1 MRYFTLILIALFPAF
16 CFAGEE
22 DSTFA
27 RKIFDEALT
36 KGRCYEMLD
45 VLCND
50 IGARLS
56 GSPEA
61 ARAVEWGKREM
72 EKHGFDRVFLQEVM
86 VPHWIRGDVE
96 KGVIYTS
103 DGKEN
108 RKVPICALGGSIST
122 PEGGIKAEVVEVH
135 GFDELKALGK
145 TGINGKI
152 VFFNRPMDP
161 KLIITGPAYGGA
173 VNQRHKGAAES
184 VKYGALGVIVR
195 SMTLALDDVPHT
207 GSMKYDSAGVKIPA
221 AAISTKGADYLSV
234 LLKTDPNAMFHLELS
249 CQTLPDEKS
258 FNVIGEIKGSEKPE
272 EIILVGGHLDSW
284 DLGHGAHD
292 DGAGCVQAI
301 EALRLF
307 KALNIKPKRTI
318 RAVLFM
324 NEENGLRGGKKYA
337 ELAKKNGENHIAAIE
352 SDAGGFTPRG
362 FGISA
367 NASDIEKVQRW
378 NHIFEDYDLLRIE
391 KGWGGADITPLK
403 EQGTVLIGYR
413 PDSQRYFDYHHSS
426 IDTFDKVNKR
436 ELELGAASIATLLY
450 FISEYGL

>member
-1 MRYFTLILIALFPAF
+1 MRYFTLILIALFPAL

-61 ARAVEWGKREM
+61 AKAVEWGKMEM

-86 VPHWIRGDVE
+86 VPHWVRGDVE

-103 DGKEN
+103 DGKKN
-108 RKVPICALGGSIST
+108 RDVPICALGGSIGT
-122 PEGGIKAEVVEVH
+122 PEGGIKAEVIEVN
-135 GFDELKALGK
+135 GLEELKELGEA
-145 TGINGKI
+145 IISGKI

-161 KLIITGPAYGGA
+161 RLISTGSAYGGA

-184 VKYGALGVIVR
+184 AKYGAIGVVVR

-207 GSMKYDSAGVKIPA
+207 GAMKYDSAGVKIPA
-221 AAISTKGADYLSV
+221 AAISTKGAEYLSV
-234 LLKTDPNAMFHLELS
+234 LLKTDPMALFHLELS
-249 CQTLPDEKS
+249 CETLPDEMS

-307 KALNIKPKRTI
+307 KALDIKPKRTI

-337 ELAKKNGENHIAAIE
+337 ELAKINGENHIAAIE

-362 FGISA
+362 FGI
-367 NASDIEKVQRW
+367 NADDTDIEKVQRW
-378 NHIFEDYDLLRIE
+378 NSVFEDYDLLRIG

-413 PDSQRYFDYHHSS
+413 PDSQRYFDYHHTS

-436 ELELGAASIATLLY
+436 ELELGAASMATLLY